1 MSNFFFE
8 SVVSNNI
15 SDSQNKSMQDT
26 LNDTNDLTR
35 LAYQN
40 KSGDIPIRNNSMT
53 DRFESDTF
61 INHKESFEANNS
73 RLNGL
78 YDEIREL
85 KDKLRIIPE
94 KENKIHELKCEN
106 ENLRLELE
114 EIKISY
120 QKSKQETISLSSDKK
135 FLQNKIDRLLKENE
149 DKKETTSNSEEQDK
163 EQELI
168 PINIS
173 HIKQIL
179 CSRLKT
185 YHEKHVDELI
195 QTYQL
200 HNKKEIPKELM
211 EKILIE
217 AIHI

>member
-85 KDKLRIIPE
+85 ISITLSLNKKKNCWLSIDILNFLIFFNIKKKNQVAEIL
-94 KENKIHELKCEN
+94 NKIFFELIDQGKN
-106 ENLRLELE
+106 FENLL
-114 EIKISY
+114 ISGF
-120 QKSKQETISLSSDKK
+120 TNN
-135 FLQNKIDRLLKENE
+135 F
-149 DKKETTSNSEEQDK
+149 
-163 EQELI
+163 
-168 PINIS
+168 
-173 HIKQIL
+173 
-179 CSRLKT
+179 LKT
-185 YHEKHVDELI
+185 NSFNIFITINQREVGRRWI
-195 QTYQL
+195 
-200 HNKKEIPKELM
+200 
-211 EKILIE
+211 
-217 AIHI
+217 